1 MISSATLDARI
12 AQGFGNILPHEIGKE
27 SGAIAAHGRVIGS
40 IIRAFGAFNALAI

>member
-27 SGAIAAHGRVIGS
+27 SGAIAAHGRSDRQHHQG
-40 IIRAFGAFNALAI
+40 FGAFNALAI